1 MEDDGVITLAS
12 EYPVRETVDRFASIA
27 ESRGMTVFARIDH
40 AANAAQVGME
50 LRPTELLVFGNP
62 TVGTTLMQDKQTA
75 GLDLPVKVLV
85 WEDADSRVWLSYD
98 SVAWIAKRHGLGTRS
113 DASVKAIELVLATV
127 SNAAATR

>member
-62 TVGTTLMQDKQTA
+62 TVGTALMQDKHTA